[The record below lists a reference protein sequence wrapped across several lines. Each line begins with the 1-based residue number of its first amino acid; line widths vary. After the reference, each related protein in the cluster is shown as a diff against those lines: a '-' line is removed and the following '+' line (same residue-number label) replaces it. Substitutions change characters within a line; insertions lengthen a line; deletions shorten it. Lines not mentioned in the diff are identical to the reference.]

1 MNYSEDNCSW
11 SNLNPKAC
19 KNLDSSKIKPFAMNP
34 PSSKSHPALV
44 KERKDEQ
51 ATTGAWSLVPP
62 HKKPN
67 FPAIPDREKTKTPT
81 NYPDVSGYPY
91 FRPVYASGYQYYTE
105 IVNLLKTRWGVPA
118 ANIGFVGFM
127 DETNNPSYYDS
138 SQTWDWNDN
147 WVVVNES
154 TRKVGTRSISN
165 NDEPPGFHA
174 YGPYPIKSGL
184 RRWFFNFPNETGS
197 ATGGGGPMVDKG
209 IVNTYAGLLETQ
221 LNNTWNASGVE
232 EKFTTEFRALALRTT
247 LYKPG
252 GTVQYLD
259 SEKKMALTNVQNII
273 LVLISLEDALKQAA
287 YSGNGGA
294 LSLFLKWRKD
304 MDNTN
309 FVLTVD
315 YVMTGLENLQ
325 AATIISPLKLYK
337 PWKPCDPKS
346 PDYEKC
352 MSTPIPL
359 EPSIPPPPIENLVPG
374 KKIEPTWEEDFW
386 ADLDYWAKYLMLT
399 DDQLLWVLAG
409 SVPLTMYCY
418 EVQDFS
424 YLPVVLIPALFFNF
438 TKDYIENTLAES
450 QSFVNFVQKLA
461 EDFYTIKRDI
471 KKFSATTINV
481 IEWTL
486 AGGALM
492 MGTTFLGAKI
502 PLIEPY
508 VMLANFGIMGVV
520 AVYDLWEMLPWFLP
534 SIF

>member
-1 MNYSEDNCSW
+1 M
-11 SNLNPKAC
+11 
-19 KNLDSSKIKPFAMNP
+19 
-34 PSSKSHPALV
+34 
-44 KERKDEQ
+44 
-51 ATTGAWSLVPP
+51 
-62 HKKPN
+62 KK
-67 FPAIPDREKTKTPT
+67 
-81 NYPDVSGYPY
+81 
-91 FRPVYASGYQYYTE
+91 
-105 IVNLLKTRWGVPA
+105 RWGVT
-118 ANIGFVGFM
+118 NIGCIGYI
-127 DETNNPSYYDS
+127 DEKFHEGTN
-138 SQTWDWNDN
+138 N
-147 WVVVNES
+147 WVVLNDS
-154 TRKVGTRSISN
+154 TKAKGAYSIEELVSSGR
-165 NDEPPGFHA
+165 PPYPGGFSA
-174 YGPYPIKSGL
+174 YGPIELEKDSWL
-184 RRWFFNFPNETGS
+184 NSAKRRWIYVSSSGGTG
-197 ATGGGGPMVDKG
+197 TGGGGGSMVDKL
-209 IVNTYAGLLETQ
+209 IVDTYVKLLEAQ
-221 LNNTWNASGVE
+221 LNKTWNASGVDDE
-232 EKFTTEFRALALRTT
+232 FTTEFAHLALTTT

-287 YSGNGGA
+287 YGGYGGA

-315 YVMTGLENLQ
+315 YVMTGLKNLR
-325 AATIISPLKLYK
+325 AVTIISYLKLYK

-359 EPSIPPPPIENLVPG
+359 EPSIPPPPIVNLVPG

-450 QSFVNFVQKLA
+450 QRFVNFVNSLS
-461 EDFYTIKRDI
+461 EEFYAIKRDL
-471 KKFSATTINV
+471 KGFTSSAISIV
-481 IEWTL
+481 EWTL
-486 AGGALM
+486 VGGALM

-520 AVYDLWEMLPWFLP
+520 AVYDLWEILPWFLP